1 MPHSRKP
8 QNSTSDLAS
17 RANAGLALLRSG
29 QANPSEVARLAGVS
43 RQAAS
48 QWARIAEIDWRTIRD
63 RRLAVLWQRQLRRSS
78 SRG

>member
-1 MPHSRKP
+1 LSRRKP
-8 QNSTSDLAS
+8 PSLTSDLAS

-48 QWARIAEIDWRTIRD
+48 MWAKIAGIDWHAKREARI
-63 RRLAVLWQRQLRRSS
+63 LALWQREIRRRS
-78 SRG
+78 